1 MLLCLFQEKV
11 VRQELIDT
19 IKQAVKLTQT
29 QIPLA
34 RLLAFIEVE
43 SGGRGFD
50 PKTGKLIAQFES
62 HIFSKA
68 TGIPRSKDNNWAW
81 DENVV
86 DVQSKEWEAFNEA
99 FLKVDKVKAMESTSW
114 GLPQIMGFN
123 YKQAGYE
130 SVGEMLDDYKK
141 GELQQ
146 VVSLIKFIQNSPKLY
161 KAVMA
166 GDYETIAS
174 TYNGSGHRALAL
186 KNGWKPYPD
195 KLREAE
201 EKYKSLK

>member
-1 MLLCLFQEKV
+1 M
-11 VRQELIDT
+11 RQELIDT
-19 IKQAVKLTQT
+19 IKQAVKLSKTD
-29 QIPLA
+29 IPLA

-43 SGGRGFD
+43 SGGRGFAEYINKD
-50 PKTGKLIAQFES
+50 GTKTTKLIIQFEAGT
-62 HIFSKA
+62 FSKA
-68 TGIPRSKDNNWAW
+68 TGIARSKDNNWAW

-99 FLKVDKVKAMESTSW
+99 FTKVDKVKAMESTSW

-123 YKQAGYE
+123 YKQAGYN
-130 SVGEMLDDYKK
+130 SVGEMLDDYKR

-146 VVSLIKFIQNSPKLY
+146 VVSLIKFIQNSSKLY
-161 KAVMA
+161 KAVLA
-166 GDYETIAS
+166 GDYEAIAS

-195 KLREAE
+195 KLKEAE
-201 EKYKSLK
+201 EKYKSVK

>member
-1 MLLCLFQEKV
+1 M
-11 VRQELIDT
+11 RQELINT

-43 SGGRGFD
+43 SGGRGFAEHTNKD
-50 PKTGKLIAQFES
+50 GTKTTKLIAQFEP

-99 FLKVDKVKAMESTSW
+99 FTKVDKVKAMESTSW

-123 YKQAGYE
+123 YKQAGYN

-161 KAVMA
+161 KAVLEK
-166 GDYETIAS
+166 DYEQIAAI
-174 TYNGSGHRALAL
+174 YNGRHHRELATR
-186 KNGWKPYPD
+186 NGWKPYPD

-201 EKYKSLK
+201 EKYKSVK